1 MSNNPLRA
9 AAAWAARRYG
19 RPSTAEPPDHNAAR
33 WLKIV
38 PFRVVAAGPQSATR
52 WWVLRT
58 CPCHPGEPVAAP
70 FATEAEALR
79 CLHQLVSVSERLG
92 T

>member
-9 AAAWAARRYG
+9 AAAWAVRRYG
-19 RPSTAEPPDHNAAR
+19 RPSVAEPPGHNAAC
-33 WLKIV
+33 WLSVQFID
-38 PFRVVAAGPQSATR
+38 RR
-52 WWVLRT
+52 WWVIRT

-70 FATEAEALR
+70 YATEAEAVR
-79 CLHQLVSVSERLG
+79 CVHKLVSISERLG